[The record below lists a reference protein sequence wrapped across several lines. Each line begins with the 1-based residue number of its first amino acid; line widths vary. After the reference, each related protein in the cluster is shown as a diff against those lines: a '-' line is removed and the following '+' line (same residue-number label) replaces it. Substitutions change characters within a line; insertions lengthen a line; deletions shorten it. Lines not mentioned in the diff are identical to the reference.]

1 MSADD
6 TRLVD
11 AFEAPFGKKIELL
24 EVSLENGVRL
34 LKVRIRE
41 GSRFTILDLD
51 PVTARRWGKEMAE
64 WAAAFPMGK
73 ADDDGRT

>member
-1 MSADD
+1 MSAQD
-6 TRLVD
+6 TRLLD
-11 AFEAPFGKKIELL
+11 AFEAPFGKQIELH

-51 PVTARRWGKEMAE
+51 PVTARR
-64 WAAAFPMGK
+64 
-73 ADDDGRT
+73 